1 MAKTGRLFCAGGSNL
16 SFLFSGY
23 QYRVFEPSTQRSC
36 CCTFKSFNTMHF
48 VITHRMDDVFY
59 AMQLFFL
66 LHLSSSHTIHSFTLF
81 LNICVSLSIFFKFQ
95 CRLVALL
102 WSLISLDNEKK
113 NRQIIF
119 FIGCFYKS
127 LATPQNYLCL
137 HLVLF

>member
-1 MAKTGRLFCAGGSNL
+1 MAKTGRLFCAGGSNF

-66 LHLSSSHTIHSFTLF
+66 LHLSSSHTIYFLHCFLIYVLVFLSFFNFNADWL
-81 LNICVSLSIFFKFQ
+81 LCYGLSYHWIMKKRIVKSFFS
-95 CRLVALL
+95 LVA
-102 WSLISLDNEKK
+102 
-113 NRQIIF
+113 
-119 FIGCFYKS
+119 FINLS
-127 LATPQNYLCL
+127 PHTQN
-137 HLVLF
+137 